1 MNENDERSDQSSI
14 ASNATMGMCHM
25 STKSRTSAVVDK
37 PLPLDRVAVHS
48 GPFNRNVS
56 KGFACS
62 GQIEPRKLIKK
73 TAFIKTVSSGS
84 RQEGGKSSDGQ
95 IDSIRKKQ
103 YVGQDYVVSD
113 CWGTNDALP
122 VKFIEPLKESCLEDD
137 PYTKKQKLGTDA
149 NNKKSPPYTKE
160 FHVLTEVQKTRILR
174 VVEDVVK
181 KLAHEDSACFN
192 MSPGGSQLPLQS
204 SSGKLVYRKFS
215 LPWIVIKVIEMV
227 LCHIIQGIFLSEGSY
242 YQRKGDFL
250 PVVFTYYLT
259 LIIVLVS
266 LIAQLSCSNSGS
278 VQNPCYFMGI
288 VSSCIL
294 TLITSLGLIIML
306 TAMKY
311 YKTFGQILVLVF
323 TGILLCVLFTELC
336 LFYVEVKNVWNLVR
350 GEEIQTAQE
359 IERQNQMTT
368 DDMINT

>member
-1 MNENDERSDQSSI
+1 
-14 ASNATMGMCHM
+14 M
-25 STKSRTSAVVDK
+25 STKSRTSAVIDK

-48 GPFNRNVS
+48 GPFNRNVN

-73 TAFIKTVSSGS
+73 TAFIKTVSGGS

-95 IDSIRKKQ
+95 IDTIRKKQ

-181 KLAHEDSACFN
+181 KLAHEDSTCFN

-215 LPWIVIKVIEMV
+215 LPWIVIKIIEMV
-227 LCHIIQGIFLSEGSY
+227 GYSLGSTNHPVPKFL
-242 YQRKGDFL
+242 RFL
-250 PVVFTYYLT
+250 PNFRFCVTSYKESSSPRVLT
-259 LIIVLVS
+259 TREKV
-266 LIAQLSCSNSGS
+266 
-278 VQNPCYFMGI
+278 
-288 VSSCIL
+288 
-294 TLITSLGLIIML
+294 TS
-306 TAMKY
+306 Y
-311 YKTFGQILVLVF
+311 PSYS
-323 TGILLCVLFTELC
+323 
-336 LFYVEVKNVWNLVR
+336 R
-350 GEEIQTAQE
+350 
-359 IERQNQMTT
+359 TT
-368 DDMINT
+368 